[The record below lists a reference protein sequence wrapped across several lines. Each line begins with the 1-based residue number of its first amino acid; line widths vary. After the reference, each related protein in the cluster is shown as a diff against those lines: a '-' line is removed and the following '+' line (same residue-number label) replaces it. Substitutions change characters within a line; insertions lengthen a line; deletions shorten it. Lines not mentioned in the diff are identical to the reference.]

1 MKRIVLCDGGKPERV
16 LPLCEKH
23 GFGIE
28 AQGFYD
34 PNGTDAKDDIMAM
47 YQSVI
52 PSGMERYL
60 HAPFWDLCLGS
71 ANEKIIE
78 VTRFFFDYAYEIG
91 EELGCTGITV
101 HHGYVPGTSHPQ
113 NWIRRSVAYWEAF
126 FNAHPGEIKMF
137 MENQCE
143 RNAETLAGIVDGY
156 SSDRLAVNLDIGH
169 AHCNSALPVI
179 DMDKTAWQQDSVCAF
194 ASESRKRR

>member
-34 PNGTDAKDDIMAM
+34 TNGTDAKDDIMAM

-71 ANEKIIE
+71 ANEKIVE
-78 VTRFFFDYAYEIG
+78 VTRFF
-91 EELGCTGITV
+91 LTMLTRLV
-101 HHGYVPGTSHPQ
+101 K
-113 NWIRRSVAYWEAF
+113 NWDAQA
-126 FNAHPGEIKMF
+126 
-137 MENQCE
+137 
-143 RNAETLAGIVDGY
+143 
-156 SSDRLAVNLDIGH
+156 
-169 AHCNSALPVI
+169 
-179 DMDKTAWQQDSVCAF
+179 
-194 ASESRKRR
+194 